1 MIARNLISKL
11 IPPLKD
17 TDNGIKA
24 LSWMGEFHLQS
35 FPVVSGKELVGMV
48 SEYDILDM
56 ENPEN
61 SLSTLRLDSKIER
74 MQEFDLVYDVVK
86 KMHESKMGSIAVLD
100 AEEEYIGLIT
110 SETVMQ
116 YFANTNA
123 FQDPGGVIILQ
134 MKSRDYSMV
143 EIAQIIETNHAIIL
157 ESHIVVHPNDHEQLS
172 VTIKVNKLELEAIVA
187 TFERYKY
194 DVQAVQHET
203 EDADMLQDR
212 LDALMNYLN
221 I

>member
-1 MIARNLISKL
+1 MIARSLISKL

-56 ENPEN
+56 DNPEN
-61 SLSTLRLDSKIER
+61 QLSTLQLDANIER
-74 MQEFDLVYDVVK
+74 MQEFDLIYDVVK
-86 KMHESKMGSIAVLD
+86 KMYESKMGSIAVLD
-100 AEEEYIGLIT
+100 AEDEYIGLIT

-116 YFANTNA
+116 YFASTNA
-123 FQDPGGVIILQ
+123 FQDPGGVLILQ

-143 EIAQIIETNHAIIL
+143 EISQIIETNHAVIL
-157 ESHIVVHPNDHEQLS
+157 ESHIAVNPKDHEKLT
-172 VTIKVNKLELEAIVA
+172 VTIKVNKLQMEAIVA

-194 DVQAVQHET
+194 TVKAVQHET
-203 EDADMLQDR
+203 EDTEMLQDR
-212 LDALMNYLN
+212 LDGLLNYLD